1 MEFSMPFDSV
11 GADER
16 LYSAEDF
23 ADFFKMFVSNGVS
36 GLYDNLKVSA
46 NGQNMKTSVSAG
58 TAMINGKYYKN
69 TEAIEFSH
77 MALSPGQ
84 NRIDRIVL
92 RLDNSESNRNIKIML
107 LTGELSDNPQPP
119 ILTRNDNIYELSLAQ
134 VKVTGGKNY
143 LTAEDI
149 TDERTDET
157 VCGVMHSSNQEE
169 AIENWFID
177 LHSKLAYL
185 LNTYDNFV
193 ANASKIISKTSGV
206 INTTYDEKIYFFIP
220 DYASA
225 VEIRIFGRK
234 PSSTIT
240 EHNHGSHNHILCVSA
255 SGTDSENAL
264 HSREGA
270 VYPIADSSPGY
281 ATRVILQNQIGS
293 GVTPQLPTFPNGLN
307 LKINDNTAIGPFG
320 DGTSEIDTGWITITN
335 DVNKNSSNYLELLA
349 TTAGCVADIEIR
361 YV

>member
-46 NGQNMKTSVSAG
+46 NGQNMKTSVGVG

-69 TEAIEFSH
+69 TEPIEFSH

-92 RLDNSESNRNIKIML
+92 RLDNSESNRNIKLML
-107 LTGELSDNPQPP
+107 LTGATSDNPQPP
-119 ILTRNDNIYELSLAQ
+119 ILTRDENVYELSIAQ
-134 VKVTGGKNY
+134 VKVTGGRNY
-143 LTAEDI
+143 LTLEDI
-149 TDERTDET
+149 IDERANID
-157 VCGVMHSSNQEE
+157 VCGVIRSSNQEE
-169 AIENWFID
+169 TVENWFID

-240 EHNHGSHNHILCVSA
+240 EHNHGEH
-255 SGTDSENAL
+255 L
-264 HSREGA
+264 HSHYRSNASKGCGGYM
-270 VYPIADSSPGY
+270 VYTNK
-281 ATRVILQNQIGS
+281 TRVGS
-293 GVTPQLPTFPNGLN
+293 GVTTQIPAFPNGLN
-307 LKINDNTAIGPFG
+307 LKINNNAVIGPFG
-320 DGTSEIDTGWITITN
+320 DGTSEMDTGWITITN
-335 DVNKNSSNYLELLA
+335 NVNKNSSNYLELLA

>member
-16 LYSAEDF
+16 LYNAEDF

-134 VKVTGGKNY
+134 VKLTGGRNY
-143 LTAEDI
+143 LTTEDI
-149 TDERTDET
+149 IDERTDEA

-169 AIENWFID
+169 AIENWFEDFQNRTEIHLSQLNMD
-177 LHSKLAYL
+177 NLVLRENIREVLLENITPGEVIYSNSIYGSGKNGPSVSHTFSNTNLVKISISMTTGYTGYAHFALYDDNGAVSYSASLGAENSQKLEVIRGIKPNYK
-185 LNTYDNFV
+185 V
-193 ANASKIISKTSGV
+193 GMHCGV
-206 INTTYDEKIYFFIP
+206 ND
-220 DYASA
+220 DDS
-225 VEIRIFGRK
+225 
-234 PSSTIT
+234 
-240 EHNHGSHNHILCVSA
+240 HGSAGISVSFE
-255 SGTDSENAL
+255 TL
-264 HSREGA
+264 
-270 VYPIADSSPGY
+270 I
-281 ATRVILQNQIGS
+281 
-293 GVTPQLPTFPNGLN
+293 
-307 LKINDNTAIGPFG
+307 
-320 DGTSEIDTGWITITN
+320 
-335 DVNKNSSNYLELLA
+335 
-349 TTAGCVADIEIR
+349 
-361 YV
+361 